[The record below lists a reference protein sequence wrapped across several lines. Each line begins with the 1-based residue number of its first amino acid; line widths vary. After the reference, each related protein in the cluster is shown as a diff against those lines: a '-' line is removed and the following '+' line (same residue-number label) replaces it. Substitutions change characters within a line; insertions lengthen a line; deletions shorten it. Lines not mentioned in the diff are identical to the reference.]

1 MIGEVLR
8 NFLRFVLFT
17 LIQVAIVKH
26 LELGRFINPFLYVI
40 CILMLPINMNKGWV
54 ILIAFATGLLI
65 DMFYNTMGMN
75 AAACVF
81 MAYCRPGVLR
91 LYAPKGEY
99 ETSSR
104 PTLSS
109 MGLQWIISYSATL
122 VFLHHLLLFYLEA
135 FTLSTFFTTLAKVI
149 VSSIATIALILLS
162 QVFMQKSATR

>member
-8 NFLRFVLFT
+8 NLFRFVLFM

-26 LELGRFINPFLYVI
+26 LDLGRFINPFLYVI

-54 ILIAFATGLLI
+54 MLIAFVTGLII

-81 MAYCRPGVLR
+81 MAYLRPWVLR

-99 ETSSR
+99 ETTSR

-109 MGLQWIISYSATL
+109 MGLQWIISYSTTL
-122 VFLHHLLLFYLEA
+122 VLVHHFLLFFLEA
-135 FTLSTFFTTLAKVI
+135 FTFSTFFTTLAKVI
-149 VSSIATIALILLS
+149 VSSLATVALILLS